1 MAVESWVSVSPQC
14 EECVEEAGHR
24 DAAVHDGD
32 NRQWVLL
39 YSLAGTEEQDW
50 KENFICTNK
59 EKVISLQKN
68 KTMQKKSKHEI
79 TIRSAAAEYLT
90 FVSTIGDQPESVELR
105 YEDENIWLT
114 QRLMA
119 ELYGVSVPAIS
130 QHIKQIYSDNE
141 LDEGATVKKYLIVQ
155 NEGDRQIAR
164 EVNHYSLQMI
174 IAVGFKVNNERAVQF
189 RKWANAIVK
198 DYTIQGWVM
207 DDERLKKGGT
217 ILTKDYFEKQLE
229 KVREIRLSERRF
241 YQKITDIY
249 ATSIDYD
256 PTATAT
262 KRFFAAV
269 QNKLHYSVHQ
279 HTAAE
284 LIYERADANK
294 EHMGL
299 TSWEGAP
306 EGKIHKYDVSVAKNY
321 LTENELQQLS
331 RIVSAY
337 LDLAEMQAIRHIP
350 MTMEDW
356 EERLNGFLTLWD
368 KDILKDA
375 GKISA
380 ELAKA
385 HAESEFEKFRIVQ
398 DQLYQSDFDRFLQ
411 LEQSV
416 KE

>member
-1 MAVESWVSVSPQC
+1 MPQ
-14 EECVEEAGHR
+14 
-24 DAAVHDGD
+24 
-32 NRQWVLL
+32 
-39 YSLAGTEEQDW
+39 
-50 KENFICTNK
+50 KP
-59 EKVISLQKN
+59 
-68 KTMQKKSKHEI
+68 KHEI

-90 FVSTIGDQPESVELR
+90 FISAVGEQENSVDLR

-119 ELYGVSVPAIS
+119 ELYGVSVPAIN
-130 QHIKQIYSDNE
+130 QHIKQIYADNE
-141 LDEGATVKKYLIVQ
+141 LDEEATIKKYLIVQ
-155 NEGDRQIAR
+155 NEGDRQITR
-164 EVNHYSLQMI
+164 EVKHYSLQMI

-207 DDERLKKGGT
+207 DDERLKKGNT

-256 PTATAT
+256 PTATTT

-284 LIYERADANK
+284 LIYERANANK

-306 EGKIHKYDVSVAKNY
+306 DSKIHKYDVSVAKNY
-321 LTENELQQLS
+321 LTEDELQQLS
-331 RIVSAY
+331 RLVSAY
-337 LDLAEMQAIRHIP
+337 LDLAEMQAMRHIP

-356 EERLNGFLTLWD
+356 EERLNGFLTLWN

-380 ELAKA
+380 ELAKTK
-385 HAESEFEKFRIVQ
+385 AETEFERFRIVQ
-398 DQLYQSDFDRFLQ
+398 DQLYQSDFDRFLK
-411 LEQSV
+411 LEESV
-416 KE
+416 KK